1 MDQYGITNVWLGR
14 ESAISDQALSNFRN
28 GKSGLNSAN
37 LERII
42 SALPPD
48 AKEFFFQQI
57 HPIKK
62 DLPSLIMRATDD
74 EKAEVLR
81 LIAASLTAGIVADR
95 KEMMAI

>member
-1 MDQYGITNVWLGR
+1 MCSGKTV
-14 ESAISDQALSNFRN
+14 SNFII
-28 GKSGLNSAN
+28 GKGQIKSES

-48 AKEFFFQQI
+48 AREFFFQQL
-57 HPIKK
+57 HPINK
-62 DLPSLIMRATDD
+62 DMRSLIMRATDD